1 MLQTSYPFRYGNL
14 NKELQN
20 GSFLGRDKYPT
31 TYGGGYELLVLKS
44 GRYQS
49 NENGGNI

>member
-1 MLQTSYPFRYGNL
+1 MIHLLKTLDLVRYGNL

-20 GSFLGRDKYPT
+20 GSYVVWDEYPT
-31 TYGGGYELLVLKS
+31 NYGGAYDLMVCRS

-49 NENGGNI
+49 I